1 MTAIKTNVPA
11 QQRARAEE
19 ARRKAE
25 NEANKTTQKAL
36 LNDAAL
42 WERMA
47 DYEEK
52 HPQPEEQHCQ
62 SDEQRPRSK

>member
-25 NEANKTTQKAL
+25 VEASEAAQKAL

-42 WERMA
+42 WDRMA

-52 HPQPEEQHCQ
+52 HPQSEENHPQ
-62 SDEQRPRSK
+62 SN